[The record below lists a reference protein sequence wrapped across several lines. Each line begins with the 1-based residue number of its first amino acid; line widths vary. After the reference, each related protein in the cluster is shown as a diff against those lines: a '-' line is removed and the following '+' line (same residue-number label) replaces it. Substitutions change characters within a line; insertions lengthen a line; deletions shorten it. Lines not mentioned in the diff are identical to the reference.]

1 MALINMLLMPFIEN
15 SLLSGVI
22 VLVEADG
29 STKVEVNNKEK
40 GSKWV
45 GLVILDMVLI
55 CSRTLAAHVS
65 R

>member
-1 MALINMLLMPFIEN
+1 MPFIEN

-29 STKVEVNNKEK
+29 STKVEVNNKGK
-40 GSKWV
+40 RFKMGWII
-45 GLVILDMVLI
+45 VILDMVLI

>member
-1 MALINMLLMPFIEN
+1 MPFIEN

-29 STKVEVNNKEK
+29 STKVDVNNKEK

-45 GLVILDMVLI
+45 GL
-55 CSRTLAAHVS
+55 
-65 R
+65 

>member
-1 MALINMLLMPFIEN
+1 MPFIEN

-55 CSRTLAAHVS
+55 CSQTLAAHVS

>member
-1 MALINMLLMPFIEN
+1 MFSRSNNLVLINMLLMSFIEN

-29 STKVEVNNKEK
+29 STKVEVNNK

-45 GLVILDMVLI
+45 GLWLF
-55 CSRTLAAHVS
+55 
-65 R
+65 